1 MTPEECRV
9 RARECEEFAA
19 TALSLGHG
27 TQCLKWPLCGA
38 GPLRAMIVWYPNR
51 WSTVHLS
58 RSMNWHPKMDQSPE
72 QLRRR
77 AEAFRKL
84 AIMILDSRTLRAL
97 EELAAELEA
106 RARAIEKSLS
116 DKTDREG

>member
-1 MTPEECRV
+1 
-9 RARECEEFAA
+9 
-19 TALSLGHG
+19 
-27 TQCLKWPLCGA
+27 
-38 GPLRAMIVWYPNR
+38 
-51 WSTVHLS
+51 
-58 RSMNWHPKMDQSPE
+58 MDQSPE

-84 AIMILDSRTLRAL
+84 AAMVVDGAALKAL

-116 DKTDREG
+116 DKTDRQE